1 MKILAF
7 LINHKWLVSIFS
19 ILILAIAVLVIVNKQ
34 TPEQGL
40 QQTRLTEE
48 KQAKQKTFKSG
59 KYQLSKPKS
68 W

>member
-1 MKILAF
+1 MKILTF
-7 LINHKWLVSIFS
+7 LINHKWLVAIISV
-19 ILILAIAVLVIVNKQ
+19 LILTITVLVVVKKQ

-48 KQAKQKTFKSG
+48 QQAKQETFKSG